1 MRHICVMAALVVA
14 FLLFAGMAANAAP
27 IIGYVVESAGGEA
40 MGVTNPEQRIQKG
53 VDAVLVM
60 IEGTKFEA
68 RTNLM
73 GWFWFSDLPDGVY
86 NIAAIK
92 EGYNTVTKQVK
103 VEGRAPA
110 SVTIVMNRKKMAP
123 GISGG
128 YGPSEVAIPNA
139 VYVAYAAIA
148 APGSSTTPGNQMP
161 LPGSNMSTLQFKSA
175 LANGANLDNMTGF
188 PAPEIKPPGGP
199 GDFQTPVSYYPNNL
213 TVMDPNTPKDMKFV
227 NLNAKPYWM
236 CFDTSGS
243 KLFVSTDS
251 QYIMVVDVAGGNKV
265 VGSIPTGGIVTDM
278 TRGPDGN
285 VYVSVSSATP
295 GVLVI
300 SPQTSTAI
308 SYLKVKPVHVPDAQP
323 RALVAGTDMVYVAM
337 AASQA
342 GEVLAVS
349 KAGGA
354 TVSSCLVGAYPQ
366 GIAMAPNGQF
376 LFVANFNS
384 SDVSVISAAN
394 MQHLGKIRV
403 GIQPMRIVCNSR
415 GDRVYVTN
423 NGSNCVT
430 VIDGRNGAVIAT
442 VNTGKGPMGIGIN
455 SAGSRVFV
463 ANNKEGTVTVINAE
477 INAAIQTTTATTS
490 SRPFGIAIRP

>member
-1 MRHICVMAALVVA
+1 MKHISVIMLLVAL
-14 FLLFAGMAANAAP
+14 FLLPAAMTVNAAP
-27 IIGYVVESAGGEA
+27 IIGYIVESAGGEA

-53 VDAVLVM
+53 VENVLVM
-60 IEGTKFEA
+60 IEGTKMEA
-68 RTNLM
+68 RTNIM

-86 NIAAIK
+86 NIACVK
-92 EGYNTVTKQVK
+92 EGYNIVTKQVK

-110 SVTIVMNRKKMAP
+110 SVTIVINRKKSAP

-128 YGPSEVAIPNA
+128 SGPSEIAIPNA

-161 LPGSNMSTLQFKSA
+161 IPGSNMSTLQFKSA
-175 LANGANLDNMTGF
+175 LANGADLDNLTGF
-188 PAPEIKPPGGP
+188 PRPDLRAPGGT
-199 GDFQTPVSYYPNNL
+199 GDLQTPVSMYPNNL
-213 TVMDPNTPKDMKFV
+213 TVMDPNTPREMTFV

-265 VGSIPTGGIVTDM
+265 IGSIPAGGIVTDM

-285 VYVSVSSATP
+285 IYVSVSSATP

-308 SYLKVKPVHVPDAQP
+308 SYLRVKPVRVPDAQP
-323 RALVAGTDMVYVAM
+323 RALVAGTDMIYVAM
-337 AASQA
+337 ASPQA

-354 TVSSCLVGAYPQ
+354 TVASCEVGAYPQ
-366 GIAMAPNGQF
+366 GITMAPSGQF
-376 LFVANFNS
+376 LFVANFSS

-394 MQHLGKIRV
+394 MQQLGKIRV

-430 VIDGRNGAVIAT
+430 VIDGRNGSVIAT
-442 VNTGKGPMGIGIN
+442 VNTGRGPMGIGIN
-455 SAGSRVFV
+455 STGSRVFV

-490 SRPFGIAIRP
+490 SKPFGIAIRP